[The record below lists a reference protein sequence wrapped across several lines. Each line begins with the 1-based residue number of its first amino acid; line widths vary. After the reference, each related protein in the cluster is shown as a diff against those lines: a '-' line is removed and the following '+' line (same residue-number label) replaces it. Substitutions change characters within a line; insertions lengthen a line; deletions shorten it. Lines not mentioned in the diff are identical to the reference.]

1 MSYAVVEFLETP
13 EEMAAYLEAFIQ
25 DADGDALFIA
35 TAMRDIAGA
44 KGMTQIARETGL
56 SSERLYKAMS
66 VEKSPHFDTVLKVIS
81 ALGLTLS
88 ASVKGAERAELVL
101 LANLRFADVSN
112 WKRPFEQAPGVDRPP
127 PSLCFATPASLP
139 ATQGQR

>member
-1 MSYAVVEFLETP
+1 
-13 EEMAAYLEAFIQ
+13 MAAYLEAFIQ

-35 TAMRDIAGA
+35 KAMEDIAGA

-127 PSLCFATPASLP
+127 PIPLLRHSSLFAW
-139 ATQGQR
+139 QRPFAWCKTRGPNALIRG

>member
-1 MSYAVVEFLETP
+1 VSYAVVEFLETP

-66 VEKSPHFDTVLKVIS
+66 VE
-81 ALGLTLS
+81 
-88 ASVKGAERAELVL
+88 
-101 LANLRFADVSN
+101 
-112 WKRPFEQAPGVDRPP
+112 
-127 PSLCFATPASLP
+127 
-139 ATQGQR
+139 